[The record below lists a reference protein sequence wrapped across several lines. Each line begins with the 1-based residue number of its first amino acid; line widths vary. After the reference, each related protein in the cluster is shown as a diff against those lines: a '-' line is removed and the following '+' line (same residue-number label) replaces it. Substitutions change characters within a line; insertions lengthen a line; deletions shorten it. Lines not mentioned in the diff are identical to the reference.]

1 MKRLR
6 VVVFHVYPIVRA
18 GMCAMLAAPDVSIV
32 GEAPTKDALLRLLRE
47 MAPQVMLMSSLPLA
61 VDECVELISAAKTQS
76 PTTAVIMITASEHT
90 SFLSRA
96 LRAGCSGYLDPRLT
110 RSELLKALRLIARGE
125 CVVDPEHLKRLLGAI
140 AEEPSPGKMESRRK
154 LTLGEQ
160 NVLRLIVEGQSNRK
174 IASNLGY
181 SVATV
186 KAYVRRIIQK
196 LGVSDRTQAAVK
208 AIRSGL
214 IT

>member
-1 MKRLR
+1 
-6 VVVFHVYPIVRA
+6 
-18 GMCAMLAAPDVSIV
+18 MLAAPDVSIV

-125 CVVDPEHLKRLLGAI
+125 CLVDPEHLKRLLGAI
-140 AEEPSPGKMESRRK
+140 AEEPSPGKMESGRK
-154 LTLGEQ
+154 LTPGEQ

-174 IASNLGY
+174 IASSLGY

-208 AIRSGL
+208 AVRSGL

>member
-1 MKRLR
+1 VKRLR
-6 VVVFHVYPIVRA
+6 VVVFHTYPLVRA
-18 GMCAMLAAPDVSIV
+18 GMRAMLAAPDIRIV
-32 GEAPTKDALLRLLRE
+32 GEAPTKDAALRLVRGKT
-47 MAPQVMLMSSLPLA
+47 PHVMLMGAVPLA
-61 VDECVELISAAKTQS
+61 VDECVELIRTAKAQS
-76 PTTAVIMITASEHT
+76 PTTAVILITGSEHT
-90 SFLSRA
+90 SILARA
-96 LRAGCSGYLDPRLT
+96 LRAGCSGYLNAHVT
-110 RSELLKALRLIARGE
+110 QSELLKALRLIARGE
-125 CVVDPEHLKRLLGAI
+125 CLVDPELLKRLLGAI
-140 AEEPSPGKMESRRK
+140 AEEPSQEKMESRRR

-174 IASNLGY
+174 IASSLGY

>member
-1 MKRLR
+1 
-6 VVVFHVYPIVRA
+6 
-18 GMCAMLAAPDVSIV
+18 MLAAPDISIV
-32 GEAPTKDALLRLLRE
+32 GDAPTKDAAVRLVRE
-47 MAPQVMLMSSLPLA
+47 RAAHVILIGVHPLA
-61 VDECVELISAAKTQS
+61 VDECVELTRTIKAQS
-76 PTTAVIMITASEHT
+76 PTTAVILITGSEQT
-90 SFLSRA
+90 SFLARA
-96 LRAGCSGYLDPRLT
+96 LRAGCSGYLTPRVT
-110 RSELLKALRLIARGE
+110 RSELVKALRLIARGE
-125 CVVDPEHLKRLLGAI
+125 CLVDPELLKRLLGAI
-140 AEEPSPGKMESRRK
+140 AEEPSPGKMESGRK

-160 NVLRLIVEGQSNRK
+160 NVLRSIVEGQSNRK

-214 IT
+214 IP